1 MSSSCAP
8 VRFCSPPNWKVDF
21 PDLIGPAGPDGADG
35 HPGRDAPTE
44 LKANLFGPI
53 QDLEVYDID
62 GGAWEPYQ
70 VYGIF
75 AYVEVGTA
83 VISILVDGA
92 PIPGLTNLAITTE
105 QQQFLAEATNTVTL
119 GGKLQVRIESVPFG
133 TKTLVISAKT
143 QQIPA

>member
-8 VRFCSPPNWKVDF
+8 VKFCSPPNWKVDF
-21 PDLIGPAGPDGADG
+21 PDLVGEPGPAGADG
-35 HPGRDAPTE
+35 PPGRDAPTE

-75 AYVEVGTA
+75 AYVEVGSAT
-83 VISILVDGA
+83 ISILVDGA
-92 PIPGLTNLAITTE
+92 PVPGLTNLAVTTE
-105 QQQFLAEATNTVTL
+105 QQQFLASATNTVTL
-119 GGKLQVRIESVPFG
+119 GGKLQVQIVDAPFG
-133 TKTLVISAKT
+133 TKTLIISAKT